1 MSATMYEDHEVID
14 DGAANNE
21 QRSKHSADVLEVL
34 AVVVAAITLTGIFY
48 AIARAVP
55 LSWFG

>member
-1 MSATMYEDHEVID
+1 MYEDHEVID

>member
-1 MSATMYEDHEVID
+1 MYEDHEVLR
-14 DGAANNE
+14 DGDANSE
-21 QRSKHSADVLEVL
+21 RRFKRTGTVLEVL
-34 AVVVAAITLTGIFY
+34 ACLVAAIILTGIGF